1 MPEPFTL
8 RISPHLFPVDPV
20 PFPFLCPQSLEEQ
33 SKKMDLITATAI
45 HRFGGQE
52 APGSVKEILEAMED
66 TSTLYAVPCMG
77 VMGSH
82 TYAMPITVK
91 EKEVRTHRGPSHCVR
106 HIIPLRRWFGS
117 PFSDPLVP
125 FVVYVYSSS
134 SSVAAL
140 HRCVGC

>member
-1 MPEPFTL
+1 MMAEPVTL
-8 RISPHLFPVDPV
+8 HQPTSLPLKPL
-20 PFPFLCPQSLEEQ
+20 PFPWLCLQSLEEQ

-91 EKEVRTHRGPSHCVR
+91 EKEVRTHLEGPP
-106 HIIPLRRWFGS
+106 PLS
-117 PFSDPLVP
+117 QTQSLVQ
-125 FVVYVYSSS
+125 S
-134 SSVAAL
+134 L
-140 HRCVGC
+140 I